1 MVIFALDHLVLTVTD
16 AATTRRFYVDGLGM
30 RWVEF
35 GEGRHALQ
43 FGTQKINLHYRGRE
57 FEPKAAH
64 PTPGSADLCFL
75 SDEPLEAMAERM
87 ARLDFAVVAGPV
99 RRTGAM
105 GPLLSLYFRDPD
117 GNLIEIG
124 QRLRIGQRDF
134 RIGQRD

>member
-1 MVIFALDHLVLTVTD
+1 MVIRTLDHLVLTVTD
-16 AATTRRFYVDGLGM
+16 ATATRRFYVEGLGM

-35 GEGRHALQ
+35 DDGRHALQ

-57 FEPKAAH
+57 LEPKAAH

-75 SDEPLEAMAERM
+75 SDEPLEATAARM
-87 ARLDFAVVAGPV
+87 ARLDFHVVAGPV

-117 GNLIEIG
+117 GNLIEVSRELAG
-124 QRLRIGQRDF
+124 S
-134 RIGQRD
+134 